1 MGLQDFSQGN
11 MNKKKIAFV
20 VAIPG
25 TAQSFLKDHFR
36 ALTAT
41 YEVHLLANFED
52 NEDCRVEFETI
63 GVICHDVPIVRAICI
78 GKDIVALWSLFRV
91 LKKEAF
97 ASVHSVT
104 PKAGLLSA
112 IAAYCAGIDVRIHIY
127 TGQVWATRKGFM
139 RSVLKLM
146 DKVISRLDTNLLVDG
161 ESQRQYLIDEG
172 VLRESNS
179 TVLANGSICGVR
191 LERFDVSADVRN
203 EEREKFGFGNAD
215 VVYVFLG
222 RLNHDK
228 GINELYA
235 AFNRLVSVCPN
246 AKLLLYG
253 SDEGNYGAKVGIFD
267 KLKPN
272 VNFFYPGVT
281 QNSFKVLQAG
291 DVFVLPTWREGFG
304 SSVIEAQALEL
315 PVITSDAYGVLDASV
330 ANETGLRCS
339 VGDVEGLYVCMKKY
353 YDSPDLRKHHGRAG
367 RKRIEEKF
375 SNDMV
380 TAAWVD
386 YYRKIVS

>member
-1 MGLQDFSQGN
+1 M
-11 MNKKKIAFV
+11 KKKIAFV

-25 TAQSFLKDHFR
+25 TAQAFLKDHFR
-36 ALTAT
+36 ALSAS
-41 YEVHLLANFED
+41 YDVHLLANFKGND
-52 NEDCRVEFETI
+52 DCRAEFEAM
-63 GVICHDVPIVRAICI
+63 GVVCHDMPIVRAICI
-78 GKDIVALWSLFRV
+78 GKDVVALWSLFMV
-91 LKKEAF
+91 LKREGF
-97 ASVHSVT
+97 ACVHSVT

-112 IAAYCAGIDVRIHIY
+112 LAAYCAGIDVRIHIY

-253 SDEGNYGAKVGIFD
+253 SDEGNYDAKVALFD
-267 KLKPN
+267 NLKPN

-281 QNSFKVLQAG
+281 QNPFNALQAG

-315 PVITSDAYGVLDASV
+315 PVITSDAYGVVDASV

-339 VGDVEGLYVCMKKY
+339 VGDVDGLYECMKKY
-353 YDSPDLRKHHGRAG
+353 YDNPGLRKRHGHAG

-380 TAAWVD
+380 TAAWVE
-386 YYRKIVS
+386 YYRNIVG